1 MQPLSLEPCN
11 LYLIYTITVLIMRL
25 YQCILLLQFGFA
37 TENKLYIQFKKTH
50 LFLKAHLAFLHVN
63 LEPG

>member
-1 MQPLSLEPCN
+1 
-11 LYLIYTITVLIMRL
+11 MRL